1 MTCTWHHKTFLVQ
14 CTDTWQL
21 SYIVYCTGEQE
32 MEVIEKRKA
41 WEEYDETQAS
51 HFIRCLLFLCFQ
63 APFLFKV
70 SGATLFCER
79 YLGCMSSEQVMVMV
93 QQ

>member
-1 MTCTWHHKTFLVQ
+1 
-14 CTDTWQL
+14 
-21 SYIVYCTGEQE
+21 

-51 HFIRCLLFLCFQ
+51 RFIRCLLFLCFQ

-79 YLGCMSSEQVMVMV
+79 YLGCMSSEQVMVTV